1 LNTQLDLFWTFV
13 KIGAGTFGGGYAMLP
28 LLERE
33 LVEKRQWITQD
44 NILEYYSVGQ
54 STPGIIAVN
63 VSTFVGYHRSGVF
76 GAIISTLGF
85 VLPSF
90 FIISLLASIINQLDQ
105 IPQAQSVLIG
115 IRVGVAALLAQTLLS
130 FSKKSIKDISGLFIF
145 LSVCV
150 VAWFVPISPIWIILG
165 VAVLGGPWYWIRK
178 KLKTHRNTPGPK
190 PPTKNQTN
198 QTQEER

>member
-1 LNTQLDLFWTFV
+1 
-13 KIGAGTFGGGYAMLP
+13 MLP

-44 NILEYYSVGQ
+44 KILEYYSVGQ

-63 VSTFVGYHRSGVF
+63 VSTFVGYHRSGVV
-76 GAIISTLGF
+76 GAIVSTLGF

-90 FIISLLASIINQLDQ
+90 FIISLLASIIDQLDQ
-105 IPQAQSVLIG
+105 IPQAQSALIG

-130 FSKKSIKDISGLFIF
+130 FSKKSIKDFSGLVIF
-145 LSVCV
+145 LSVCM

-165 VAVLGGPWYWIRK
+165 VAALGGPWYWIRK
-178 KLKTHRNTPGPK
+178 KLNNLRHTPRPK
-190 PPTKNQTN
+190 PPAENQTN
-198 QTQEER
+198 QTQETP